1 MQTINNLYDR
11 LATLYT
17 DNGAKFITTDHFAV
31 LRDLADMA
39 RLEQETMAQRIN
51 ELSIMLAERDA
62 KYDEAMRE
70 VAQLQSTNK
79 ELKHELDR
87 ATVRAT
93 EPEFTYA
100 MPVVVREILGTKL
113 EFDDTDEL
121 HALDIN
127 YEEMYDR
134 ILHLVERD
142 ACDVWNVEREFF
154 ADVEVTVKMRVSV
167 TASTKMQAVDF
178 LETDLP
184 ISIEALRHSNREMQF
199 ELHEV
204 TELDVTSVE
213 FE

>member
-1 MQTINNLYDR
+1 MQTITNLYNR

-17 DNGAKFITTDHFAV
+17 DNGAKFITTDEFAV
-31 LRDLADMA
+31 LRDIAGMV
-39 RLEQETMAQRIN
+39 RLEQEAMTQRII
-51 ELSIMLAERDA
+51 ELEQQLLE
-62 KYDEAMRE
+62 RE
-70 VAQLQSTNK
+70 V
-79 ELKHELDR
+79 KHEEALREVTQLHKAHNDIKYELER
-87 ATVRAT
+87 ANARAE
-93 EPEFTYA
+93 EPKFEHA

-134 ILHLVERD
+134 IVHLVERD

-184 ISIEALRHSNREMQF
+184 ISIEALRHSKSEIAF

-204 TELDVTSVE
+204 TMLDVTSVE